1 MPKLLALPYMQNF
14 KCIADKCEDTC
25 CQHWQVRVDR
35 VHYKRMSDWAE
46 KNPAQKVLFSKSVLL
61 NNSEISSDK
70 NYAYIKMDEKGFCSY
85 LNTEKQCSLH
95 LQQGI
100 DILSDIC
107 AFYPR
112 FISVKNNIK
121 ELSGAL
127 SCPEVVRLCLSENI
141 ENHVQLKVDDS
152 ILPERETIPVHRTLL
167 LDGNSSLYEKYFEN
181 VQQTF
186 IDIIKLTDSNYFTR
200 LYILAS
206 YSDSISTIYF
216 DGCVSLDSD
225 SLENYRAHVFDSSY
239 KQSVSH
245 FMAQYENE
253 QSLAGI
259 VIYSILTLKQHQA
272 PEENLS
278 KMVRNVFNSYAK
290 KLGLDSY
297 KDVENAAEYSEAF
310 RSRYK
315 TFSNTVHFQ
324 IEDYLTKYLLNCFYR
339 EWFITMP
346 SAFIYIQMLLV
357 RVAII
362 RFIIYSRVSPEM
374 STDQIKDISVEVIYQ
389 FARAVDHNMAFLQV
403 VYEALTEQQML
414 HFDYSAPLIKF

>member
-1 MPKLLALPYMQNF
+1 MPKLLSLPYMHEF

-25 CQHWQVRVDR
+25 CQHWHVRVDKL
-35 VHYKRMSDWAE
+35 HYQRMADWAE
-46 KNPAQKVLFSKSVLL
+46 SDSAQKVLFSKSVLV
-61 NNSEISSDK
+61 NESDISSDK
-70 NYAYIKMDEKGFCSY
+70 DYAYIKMDENGFCSY
-85 LNTEKQCSLH
+85 LNAEKQCTLH
-95 LQQGI
+95 IMQGL

-127 SCPEVVRLCLSENI
+127 SCPEVVRLCLSENV
-141 ENHVQLKVDDS
+141 ENHVQLKADES
-152 ILPERETIPVHRTLL
+152 ILPEREQIPVHRTLSVN
-167 LDGNSSLYEKYFEN
+167 DDSPLYEKYFEN

-186 IDIIKLTDSNYFTR
+186 IDIIKLTDSDYFSR

-206 YSDSISTIYF
+206 YSHSISSIYF

-225 SLENYRAHVFDSSY
+225 ALENYRSHVFDSTY
-239 KQSVSH
+239 KQSINH
-245 FMAQYENE
+245 FMTQYENE
-253 QSLAGI
+253 QPLACI

-272 PEENLS
+272 PEEKLS
-278 KMVRNVFNSYAK
+278 KMVGNIFNEYAK
-290 KLGLDSY
+290 QLGLDSHE
-297 KDVENAAEYSEAF
+297 DVKNAAEYSVVF
-310 RSRYK
+310 QKRYNM
-315 TFSNTVHFQ
+315 FSNTVHHQ

-374 STDQIKDISVEVIYQ
+374 SAAQIKEISVEVIYQ

-414 HFDYSAPLIKF
+414 HFDYSTPLIKF